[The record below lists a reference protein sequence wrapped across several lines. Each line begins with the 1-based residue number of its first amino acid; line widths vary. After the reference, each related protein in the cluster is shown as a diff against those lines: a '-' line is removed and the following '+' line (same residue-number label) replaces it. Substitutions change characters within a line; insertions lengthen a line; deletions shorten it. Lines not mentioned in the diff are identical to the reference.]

1 MPYSDWTLVIKKVNS
16 DGKSELKFELQFEFV
31 IRYRGL
37 DTADYTLVA

>member
-1 MPYSDWTLVIKKVNS
+1 MKKVDS
-16 DGKSELKFELQFEFV
+16 DSKSELQFEFV